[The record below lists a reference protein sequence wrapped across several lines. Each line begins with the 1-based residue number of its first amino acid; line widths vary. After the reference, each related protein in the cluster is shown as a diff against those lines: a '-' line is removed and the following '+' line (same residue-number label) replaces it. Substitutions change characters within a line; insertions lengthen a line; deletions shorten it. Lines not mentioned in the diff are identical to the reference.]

1 MVQGVNNSSSN
12 YTTQSQQGVLGK
24 DDFLQLM
31 ITQLKYQDPL
41 NPMDGT
47 EYASQLAQF
56 TSLEQLTNLNASVK
70 QSIDANYVLTQ
81 SINNTLTANLI
92 GKEAKIA
99 SQKLVNTGNNTVNIG
114 YDLLADAKS
123 VNITIKDRYG
133 NIVRT
138 IEENNIS
145 KGSSKLEFDFTDNN
159 GEKLINGEYSVEVTA
174 TSFNNEPLAVNTYII
189 GLIDGVRFGENGT
202 SMIISSVEYSIS
214 DILEILNSEGGN

>member
-1 MVQGVNNSSSN
+1 MVQGVNNNSSS
-12 YTTQSQQGVLGK
+12 YTSPQASGGMGK

-56 TSLEQLTNLNASVK
+56 TSLEQLTNLNDSVK

-92 GKEAKIA
+92 GKEVKIG
-99 SQKLVNTGNNTVNIG
+99 SQNLFNTGDNTVNIG
-114 YDLLADAKS
+114 YDLPADAKS
-123 VNITIKDRYG
+123 VNITIRDQYG

-145 KGSSKLEFDFTDNN
+145 AGSAKLEFDFTDNN
-159 GEKLINGEYSVEVTA
+159 GEKLINGVYSMEISAVGFSDQSLSVTPFI
-174 TSFNNEPLAVNTYII
+174 T
-189 GLIDGVRFGENGT
+189 GMIDGVRFSENGT
-202 SMIISSVEYSIS
+202 SMIVGSVEYSIS
-214 DILEILNSEGGN
+214 DIMEILNPEGGN